1 MQGNGPLCRANI
13 GDAIASF
20 ITVGPSFLGL
30 PSPRLPARR
39 TPLVGTTFAAA
50 ATLHL
55 AAATL
60 IMLMVPPAN
69 RRIEE
74 DPVPPPSTM
83 PIVLPPH
90 VLFLAGPV
98 QGGGGGGG
106 GNRQNGPI
114 RHAEGVGHDRMTL
127 RTTPR
132 PPQVSESV
140 MADDQLPA
148 IVLDAKPMFSGTM
161 DQLGLPV
168 GGVSYGTST
177 GSGSGGGVGT
187 GSGTGLG
194 SGEGPGIGPGSGGG
208 FGGGA
213 YRPGGAVVAPRILRQ
228 TTPRYTSDALERRI
242 QGSVWLEIVVTREG
256 VVGNV
261 HVLRSLDPGGLDE
274 EAIKTVREWQFDPG
288 RLSGKPVDVVAT
300 VVIDFSIR

>member
-1 MQGNGPLCRANI
+1 VQGNGPLDGGCL
-13 GDAIASF
+13 GDGIAS
-20 ITVGPSFLGL
+20 IVVVGVSFLGL

-39 TPLVGTTFAAA
+39 TPIAGTTFAAA
-50 ATLHL
+50 AILHL
-55 AAATL
+55 AALTL
-60 IMLMVPPAN
+60 IVLMVPPAS
-69 RRIEE
+69 RQLAG
-74 DPVPPPSTM
+74 DPATPPAAM

-90 VLFLAGPV
+90 LLFLAGPV

-106 GNRQNGPI
+106 GNRQSGPI
-114 RHAEGVGHDRMTL
+114 RHAEGVGRDAMTM
-127 RTTPR
+127 RTKSR
-132 PPQVSESV
+132 PPQVAESV
-140 MADDQLPA
+140 TPTDQLPA

-213 YRPGGAVVAPRILRQ
+213 YRPGGAVVSPRVLRQ
-228 TTPRYTSDALERRI
+228 TTPHYTSGAMERRI
-242 QGSVWLEIVVTREG
+242 QGSVVLEIVVTREG
-256 VVGNV
+256 TVGSV
-261 HVLRSLDPGGLDE
+261 RVLRSLDPGGLDE
-274 EAIKTVREWQFDPG
+274 EAIKTIREWQFVPG
-288 RLSGKPVDVVAT
+288 RLSGVPVDVVAN
-300 VVIDFSIR
+300 VVMEFSIR

>member
-1 MQGNGPLCRANI
+1 M

-20 ITVGPSFLGL
+20 ITVGALFLGL

-39 TPLVGTTFAAA
+39 TPLAGTTLAAA

-69 RRIEE
+69 RQIAE

-83 PIVLPPH
+83 KIVLPPH
-90 VLFLAGPV
+90 VLFLAGTA

-114 RHAEGVGHDRMTL
+114 RHAEGVGHDRITM

-132 PPQVSESV
+132 PPQIAESV
-140 MADDQLPA
+140 TATDQLPA
-148 IVLDAKPMFSGTM
+148 IVLDAKPMFSGTI

-194 SGEGPGIGPGSGGG
+194 SGEGPGVGPGSGGG

-213 YRPGGAVVAPRILRQ
+213 YRPGGAVTPPRVLRQ
-228 TTPRYTSDALERRI
+228 TTPHYTSDALERRI
-242 QGSVWLEIVVTREG
+242 QGAVWLEIVVTRAG
-256 VVGNV
+256 VVGSV
-261 HVLRSLDPGGLDE
+261 QVIRSLDPGGLDE
-274 EAIKTVREWQFDPG
+274 EAIKTIRAWRFEPG
-288 RLSGKPVDVVAT
+288 RLSGTPVDVVAN
-300 VVIDFSIR
+300 VLMEFSIR

>member
-1 MQGNGPLCRANI
+1 M
-13 GDAIASF
+13 GDRIASF
-20 ITVGPSFLGL
+20 VSVGFSFLGL

-39 TPLVGTTFAAA
+39 TPVAGTTFAIAA
-50 ATLHL
+50 ILHL

-69 RRIEE
+69 RQIAD
-74 DPVPPPSTM
+74 DPAIPPSAM

-90 VLFLAGPV
+90 LLFVAGTV

-114 RHAEGVGHDRMTL
+114 RHAEGVGHDTMTM

-132 PPQVSESV
+132 PHEVVESATV
-140 MADDQLPA
+140 EDRLPA
-148 IVLDAKPMFSGTM
+148 IVLDAKPMLSGTI

-194 SGEGPGIGPGSGGG
+194 SGEGPGVGPGSGGG

-213 YRPGGAVVAPRILRQ
+213 YRPGGAVFPPRVLRQ
-228 TTPRYTSDALERRI
+228 TTPHYTSDAMERRI
-242 QGSVWLEIVVTREG
+242 QGSVLLEIVVTREG
-256 VVGNV
+256 TVGSV
-261 HVLRSLDPGGLDE
+261 RVLRSLDPGGLDE
-274 EAIKTVREWQFDPG
+274 EAVKTIREWQFVPG
-288 RLSGKPVDVVAT
+288 RLSGVPVDVVAN
-300 VVIDFSIR
+300 VLMAFSIR

>member
-1 MQGNGPLCRANI
+1 MALSIARTP
-13 GDAIASF
+13 GDRIASV
-20 ITVGPSFLGL
+20 ISVGTSFLGL

-39 TPLVGTTFAAA
+39 TRIAGTTFAAA
-50 ATLHL
+50 ALLHL

-60 IMLMVPPAN
+60 IMLTVRPAN
-69 RRIEE
+69 RRIVE
-74 DPVPPPSTM
+74 DTTPPPAAM

-90 VLFLAGPV
+90 LLFRTGAV

-106 GNRQNGPI
+106 GNRQSGPI
-114 RHAEGVGHDRMTL
+114 RHAEGVGRDAMTL

-132 PPQVSESV
+132 PPQIAESV
-140 MADDQLPA
+140 TVDDRLPA

-213 YRPGGAVVAPRILRQ
+213 YRPGGAVTRVLRQ
-228 TTPRYTSDALERRI
+228 TTPHYTSDALERRI
-242 QGSVWLEIVVTREG
+242 QGAVWLEIVVTRAG
-256 VVGNV
+256 VVGSV
-261 HVLRSLDPGGLDE
+261 QVTRSLDPHGLDE
-274 EAIKTVREWQFDPG
+274 EAVKTIREWQFEPG
-288 RLSGKPVDVVAT
+288 RLAGIPVDVVAT
-300 VVIDFSIR
+300 VVMDFAIR